1 MREHH
6 DPKEVVEL
14 VDDQCVRWEAR
25 NRMYRESPGG
35 DTHRPVLI
43 LSGQVGTR
51 ARAVAERLSK
61 ELKMDLFGEE
71 ILHEIAREA
80 HLSERIVRTMDERG
94 WSYAE
99 EILKRLM
106 GKEGMSAEDYFRH
119 LVRVIVTIGR
129 HGKSIILG
137 HGAAYILRG
146 PMNLHVRFV
155 APADFRIKG
164 LSEELGI
171 SAEEAGRRLKILDE
185 ERRDFAR
192 QYFHTDIDDLR
203 YFDLVINNEF
213 IGTDMAVRLVKDA
226 FIAKNWEW
234 SNRRSRPRHGATKG
248 EERHTGS
255 ARSNLVE

>member
-6 DPKEVVEL
+6 DPKEIVEL
-14 VDDQCVRWEAR
+14 VDDQCVRWEKR
-25 NRMYRESPGG
+25 NRMFQESRGG
-35 DTHRPVLI
+35 DIQRPVLI
-43 LSGQVGTR
+43 LSGEVGTR
-51 ARAVAERLSK
+51 VKTVAERLSR
-61 ELKMDLFGEE
+61 ELNMDLFGEE

-94 WSYAE
+94 WTYAD

-129 HGKSIILG
+129 HGNSVILG

-155 APADFRIKG
+155 APMNLRIQG

-171 SAEEAGRRLKILDE
+171 SAEEAHRRIRILDK
-185 ERRDFAR
+185 ERRDFAH
-192 QYFHTDIDDLR
+192 QYFHTEIDDVR

-213 IGTDMAVRLVKDA
+213 IDTDMAVRLVKDA
-226 FIAKNWEW
+226 FVAKNWQW

-248 EERHTGS
+248 EDRHSGS
-255 ARSNLVE
+255 ARGNLVE

>member
-1 MREHH
+1 
-6 DPKEVVEL
+6 
-14 VDDQCVRWEAR
+14 
-25 NRMYRESPGG
+25 MYRESPGG

-51 ARAVAERLSK
+51 VRAVAERLSK

-146 PMNLHVRFV
+146 PMNLHVRLV
-155 APADFRIKG
+155 APTNFRIQG

-171 SAEEAGRRLKILDE
+171 SEEEARRRLKILDE

-192 QYFHTDIDDLR
+192 QYFHTDIYDLR
-203 YFDLVINNEF
+203 YFDLVINSEF
-213 IGTDMAVRLVKDA
+213 IGTDMAFRLVKDA

-234 SNRRSRPRHGATKG
+234 SNRRSGPKHGETKKADGHIRPAQ
-248 EERHTGS
+248 
-255 ARSNLVE
+255 SNLAE

>member
-1 MREHH
+1 M
-6 DPKEVVEL
+6 
-14 VDDQCVRWEAR
+14 VDDQCMRWEAR
-25 NRMYRESPGG
+25 NRMNRQSPVGE
-35 DTHRPVLI
+35 THRPVLI

-61 ELKMDLFGEE
+61 ELNMDLFGEE

-94 WSYAE
+94 WTYAE

-106 GKEGMSAEDYFRH
+106 GKEGMSAEEYFRH

-129 HGKSIILG
+129 HGNSIILG

-155 APADFRIKG
+155 APTNFRIQG

-171 SAEEAGRRLKILDE
+171 SAEEASRRVKILDE
-185 ERRDFAR
+185 ERSDFAH
-192 QYFHTDIDDLR
+192 QYFHTDIDDIR

-213 IGTDMAVRLVKDA
+213 MDTEMAVRLVKDA
-226 FIAKNWEW
+226 FTAKNREW

-248 EERHTGS
+248 EERHSGS
-255 ARSNLVE
+255 ARGNLVE